1 MTKDQFLSD
10 TLRFWEDLDNNQ
22 KIHLNNSIEKHY
34 FEKGESMKGSSD
46 HCSGIFLIE
55 SGQVR
60 AYIISENGKE
70 ITLFRMFERDVCIF
84 TASCIMKNITFEVY
98 VEVEKPTEAYLIPTQ
113 VYKNLAS
120 ESLPV
125 QAFMNDLMASN
136 FSDVMWIM
144 EQALFT
150 SFDKRLAMFLLE
162 QINIEGSTDIS
173 ITHEKIANNMG
184 TAREV
189 VSRMLKYFQN
199 EGLVALARGGIQIL
213 DEKRLQN
220 ITF

>member
-1 MTKDQFLSD
+1 MEKEQFLSD
-10 TLRFWEDLDNNQ
+10 TLKFWKELDKNQ
-22 KIHLNNSIEKHY
+22 RNHLNNSIEKHY
-34 FEKGESMKGSSD
+34 FEKGESMKGNAD

-98 VEVEKPTEAYLIPTQ
+98 VEVEKQTEAYLIPTQ

-162 QINIEGSTDIS
+162 QINIEGSTNIS

-199 EGLVALARGGIQIL
+199 EGLVSLARGGIQIL
-213 DEKRLQN
+213 DEEKLQN